1 MLISWAWLL
10 EDILSWHYAFLSDG
24 KDSCLSLSFRNEIM
38 LLGEK
43 IKSNFKTAVDE
54 EFYDKIYAIA
64 SYIF

>member
-1 MLISWAWLL
+1 MGWVCACCYIGA
-10 EDILSWHYAFLSDG
+10 I
-24 KDSCLSLSFRNEIM
+24 SLSFRNEIM